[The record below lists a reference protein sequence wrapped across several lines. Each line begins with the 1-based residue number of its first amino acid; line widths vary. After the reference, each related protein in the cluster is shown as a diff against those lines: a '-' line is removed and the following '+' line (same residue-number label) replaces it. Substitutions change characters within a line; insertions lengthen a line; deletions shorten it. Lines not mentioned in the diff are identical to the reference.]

1 MQRPHL
7 RSPHDIDD
15 QAYVARKRDG
25 EGPDP
30 GENEAHHSHYDGD
43 YDHGSHHGGYS
54 YGRGGHGHGHHENYH
69 DNPGWQHRE
78 QGHVGHRGSNSYTHN
93 HEDYKHSHQHQA
105 QPRYSHSHYRHG
117 GGEVCSQPPNIQDL
131 YATSVTATGVL
142 TLQAGGNI
150 NIDENNCRE
159 TKHIHGHNPHAH
171 FWCPCDHGCNR
182 FTTLMET
189 HLQGDTCVGNY
200 NTQGTVN
207 LNSPCELPPGGGS
220 YIRHM
225 QVTGEG
231 QLNVINKSG
240 SHSVLNVE
248 RDINI
253 DTLTCDTLVIIDWSY

>member
-1 MQRPHL
+1 MEKGPIQVKMKLAVLTMMVIMIMDHIMEVIRTEEDVMGMGIM
-7 RSPHDIDD
+7 RTITTI
-15 QAYVARKRDG
+15 QDG
-25 EGPDP
+25 
-30 GENEAHHSHYDGD
+30 ST
-43 YDHGSHHGGYS
+43 
-54 YGRGGHGHGHHENYH
+54 GHH
-69 DNPGWQHRE
+69 
-78 QGHVGHRGSNSYTHN
+78 GSNSYTHN
-93 HEDYKHSHQHQA
+93 EDYKHSHQHQG
-105 QPRYSHSHYRHG
+105 QPRYSHSHYRHDQNRG

-131 YATSVTATGVL
+131 FATSVVATSVL

-150 NIDENNCRE
+150 NINENNCRE
-159 TKHIHGHNPHAH
+159 TKHIHSRNPHAH
-171 FWCPCDHGCNR
+171 FQCPCDHGCNG

-200 NTQGTVN
+200 STQGTVN
-207 LNSPCELPPGGGS
+207 LNSPCGGGGS

-253 DTLTCDTLVIIDWSY
+253 DTLTCDTLVIVDWSY